1 MIIVI
6 TDIQLPPSLSS
17 KAREI
22 GVGGT
27 LDTTRVGDNTSD
39 RWALGY
45 VHMYLERDEYIMAL

>member
-22 GVGGT
+22 GVGGI

-45 VHMYLERDEYIMAL
+45 VHM